1 MIAPEER
8 EQIRLAASEP
18 LTDDHEFIKSL
29 GGGDFLRRQ
38 LQEHR
43 ERRQRLE
50 AMLPELTEK
59 YPDQWAALTEKGE
72 LLIVPTLA
80 ELRAKFEELNTRP
93 GSNAIEFLDTEPLP
107 WIL

>member
-38 LQEHR
+38 LAEYE
-43 ERRQRLE
+43 ERRLRLE
-50 AMLPELTEK
+50 AMLPELLEK
-59 YPDQWAALTEKGE
+59 FPDQWVALTEGGE
-72 LLIVPTLA
+72 LLIEPTLDGLESEIRGVGHA
-80 ELRAKFEELNTRP
+80 TGQQRH
-93 GSNAIEFLDTEPLP
+93 
-107 WIL
+107 